1 MKTFFIFSLMQ
12 MALHADPMIT
22 RVPYNAAP
30 YTGETKT
37 KVIASQKNTNS
48 LVSTEN
54 GKSQSQQ
61 ALP

>member
-1 MKTFFIFSLMQ
+1 

-37 KVIASQKNTNS
+37 KVITSQKNTNS